1 MRCTRQ
7 VDYLYYYLHLSLF
20 RFNSRQSLTLCV
32 FSEVGVAFDVLWSY
46 NKIIALPIIRLLF
59 FTLVDDLI
67 INDTN
72 KKY

>member
-1 MRCTRQ
+1 M
-7 VDYLYYYLHLSLF
+7 
-20 RFNSRQSLTLCV
+20 
-32 FSEVGVAFDVLWSY
+32 FSEVGVAFDVLWAY
-46 NKIIALPIIRLLF
+46 NKIIALPIIILLF